1 MVNLEKLIF
10 VSNNWY
16 NDSRVDYESPFNF
29 VKLLKKSL
37 KLEEFEGSLE
47 WDEVVNI

>member
-10 VSNNWY
+10 VSNNWH
-16 NDSRVDYESPFNF
+16 NDSRVDYESPNL
-29 VKLLKKSL
+29 VKLLKKNV
-37 KLEEFEGSLE
+37 KLQKFQRSFE